1 MINVVADWND
11 LRRFLQLPGVPDK
24 GDSLVIPAA
33 NGDPER
39 GLILTVATRRWKL
52 DRTGNLDAVVLKM
65 MGGPQPPRPLKDEEA
80 RFRDH
85 WGAAGWLPVQ

>member
-1 MINVVADWND
+1 MVNVVANWND

-52 DRTGNLDAVVLKM
+52 DRTGNLDAVVLNM
-65 MGGPQPPRPLKDEEA
+65 LGGPQPPRPLKDEEA
-80 RFRDH
+80 KFRAE
-85 WGAAGWLPVQ
+85 WGAAGWLPS